1 MNHIK
6 NIGKLLLMVVSPF
19 VFFVIGSILISAV
32 IALLGAL
39 SGYNSYTE
47 CFKGAVMSTP
57 MIFIMSIIT
66 IIVIITYTTDNED
79 K

>member
-19 VFFVIGSILISAV
+19 VFFVVGSILISAV

-39 SGYNSYTE
+39 SGYNSYGE
-47 CFKGAVMSTP
+47 CFRGAVMSTP
-57 MIFIMSIIT
+57 MIFTMFIVTVIAIIS
-66 IIVIITYTTDNED
+66 YTVDND
-79 K
+79 Q